1 MRAKQLTIKVFPE
14 DIPILEEYAR
24 RTGHTLSGYLRF
36 IVHEWVKMIA
46 GNLDPVP
53 ASSVAAPEKQPA
65 AAPPV
70 QTPAPVIDGAP
81 ADPLPSGKGLPIG
94 LLSRLSEEKD

>member
-1 MRAKQLTIKVFPE
+1 MRTKQLTVKVFPE
-14 DIPILEEYAR
+14 DIPILKDYAR
-24 RTGHTLSGYLRF
+24 RNGHTLSGYLRF

-65 AAPPV
+65 AAPPATTLV
-70 QTPAPVIDGAP
+70 ETPSPAVAPGP
-81 ADPLPSGKGLPIG
+81 AGVWEQAINEVKKESQ
-94 LLSRLSEEKD
+94 